1 MLLQGTDIV
10 GMCACINT
18 FLCICACIN
27 ALQIIACTYA
37 MDKANSRR
45 LLSVCVSSWV
55 CSLCICSLCAVNTH
69 VSLCVCSHCVF
80 ILFYFYFYF
89 FYSLCMLSLCIYTHI
104 QCGKEQIHMHDGVM
118 WVYSRIN
125 ACVFTHQ
132 CVCIQTSM
140 CVYSHSTTATILTF
154 FFPLRLLGSGANYD
168 LFEPDTK
175 ES

>member
-1 MLLQGTDIV
+1 LLLQGTDIV

-18 FLCICACIN
+18 FQCICACIN

-55 CSLCICSLCAVNTH
+55 CSLCICSLCVVNTH

-125 ACVFTHQ
+125 ACVFTQ
-132 CVCIQTSM
+132 YYCYYID
-140 CVYSHSTTATILTF
+140 F
-154 FFPLRLLGSGANYD
+154 FFPPTTLGSGANYD